1 MIRSVKLNKHRKHTG
16 SIAALF
22 LFLFSPVSAS
32 DGSSDQFNLDEVAQG
47 IYVHTGVHVTFEN
60 IKHDDIANIGFII
73 GEKCIAVIDTGG
85 SVNVARQL
93 LDKIKAT
100 SEKPV
105 CYVINTHVHFDH
117 VLGNT
122 IFKSGATRFV
132 GHADL
137 PDAMA
142 ANRDF
147 FLREFRTDLGEFAN
161 RDGIIPPTVVVEDR
175 LELDLGNRVLELRAW
190 PAAHSH
196 TDITVLDKQ
205 TNTLWLSD
213 LLFIDRIPALDGSL
227 KGWLK
232 AIDQLEQQNFTIV
245 IPGHG
250 AVTKQWPESIQ
261 AEKQYL
267 TLLLEGT
274 RKMIANGA
282 FMEDVVETL
291 GKEEKKAWLLYE
303 QHHKRNVTRAFT
315 ELEWE

>member
-1 MIRSVKLNKHRKHTG
+1 MKMNNHSKHPVYF
-16 SIAALF
+16 AALF
-22 LFLFSPVSAS
+22 LSIFIPVSAS
-32 DGSSDQFNLDEVAQG
+32 DGNNNQFNLDEVAQG
-47 IYVHTGVHVTFEN
+47 VYVHTGVHVTFEDPE
-60 IKHDDIANIGFII
+60 HDDIANIGFII

-85 SVNVARQL
+85 SINVARQL
-93 LDKIKAT
+93 LDRIKTT

-117 VLGNT
+117 VLGNA
-122 IFKSGATRFV
+122 IFKSDATRFV
-132 GHADL
+132 GHVDL

-147 FLREFRTDLGEFAN
+147 FIREYRADLGDFAH

-175 LELDLGNRVLELRAW
+175 MELDLGNRVLELRAW

-196 TDITVLDKQ
+196 TDITVLDKK
-205 TNTLWLSD
+205 TNTMWLSD

-232 AIDQLEQQNFTIV
+232 AIDQLEQQNFTVV

-250 AVTKQWPESIQ
+250 PVTNDWPESIQ

-274 RKMIANGA
+274 RKMIAAGA

-291 GKEEKKAWLLYE
+291 GKEEQKAWLLHE